1 MNSSGHPVYTEDVA
15 KTVRCCGP
23 DDCGKRGAVEIDG
36 LMGRVCAG
44 AGCMAWRW
52 KPLMADAAFAEAVKK
67 VHDKCPEGP
76 ITHAKA
82 VAHVMAHKADYGL
95 PTVPYLGYCGLA
107 GGFLT

>member
-15 KTVRCCGP
+15 ETKFCPASTNLGEMCV
-23 DDCGKRGAVEIDG
+23 
-36 LMGRVCAG
+36 G

-52 KPLMADAAFAEAVKK
+52 KPLMADDDFADAVKK
-67 VHDKCPEGP
+67 AAAAGP
-76 ITHAKA
+76 MTHAKA

-95 PTVPYLGYCGLA
+95 PTTPFLGYCGLA